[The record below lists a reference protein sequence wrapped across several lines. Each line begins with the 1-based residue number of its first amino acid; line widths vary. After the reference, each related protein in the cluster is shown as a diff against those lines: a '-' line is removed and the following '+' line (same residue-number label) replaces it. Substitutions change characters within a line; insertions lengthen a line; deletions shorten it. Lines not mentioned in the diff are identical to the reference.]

1 MYVMQARDPESQ
13 LKNELIH
20 TYDETVRLDGAV
32 AVIHTENART
42 FLIRKRG
49 FIDLTETM
57 LDRKAAAV
65 ELGVTI
71 PNVDL
76 WVKRNQLKA
85 YGDGRDALFMLAD
98 VQAFKAKRGENA

>member
-1 MYVMQARDPESQ
+1 MYVMQSRDPEAQ

-20 TYDETVRLDGAV
+20 TYDETFRLDGSV
-32 AVIHTENART
+32 AVLHTENART
-42 FLIRKRG
+42 FMIRKRG
-49 FIDLTETM
+49 FIDITEDMLT
-57 LDRKAAAV
+57 RKAAAE

-85 YGDGRDALFMLAD
+85 YGEGRDALFMAPD
-98 VQAFKAKRGENA
+98 VQAFKVKRGENA